1 MYLVLGSTSVALEV
15 EARAAEEEVEAGQ
28 VLGAP
33 QEIEVF
39 AAGPLEERREVWRR
53 GVSTGRVKASTL
65 RPGS

>member
-1 MYLVLGSTSVALEV
+1 MYLMLGSTSVALEV
-15 EARAAEEEVEAGQ
+15 EARAAEEVEAGQ

-39 AAGPLEERREVWRR
+39 EVGPLEERREVWRR
-53 GVSTGRVKASTL
+53 CVSTGRVKASTL